1 MASRPMGRTSLGV
14 ADRGNGVDPR
24 LPRPTV
30 TFDESVR
37 AYKKRLLVDA
47 LVNAKWIKS
56 RAARSLGMS
65 HQRFRWCWTRY
76 VET

>member
-1 MASRPMGRTSLGV
+1 
-14 ADRGNGVDPR
+14 
-24 LPRPTV
+24 V